1 MQGFLEGWKRWAK
14 ELKIQVY
21 ALYLA
26 NQDPRVPLLA
36 RILAACIVGY
46 ALSPIDLIP
55 DVIPVLGLLDDLVI
69 VPLGIMI
76 VLKLIPA
83 NVLAECQAKSRLVM
97 EQGKPVNKVAA
108 VLIIAI
114 WLALA
119 ALIVR
124 CLVGSVTG

>member
-1 MQGFLEGWKRWAK
+1 MQGFLEGWKHWAK

-26 NQDPRVPLLA
+26 YQDPRVPLLA

-108 VLIIAI
+108 VIIIAI

-124 CLVGSVTG
+124 FLVGSVTG